1 MGISLDASLPGS
13 GRATIPS
20 QGPRRTTME
29 RPYHER
35 GGTGLSREAAAI
47 WADVPPP
54 REPVPSLPSG
64 PYCRTCHYRDDAP
77 GHTYLCGPPPPHP

>member
-1 MGISLDASLPGS
+1 MGISLDTGLPGS

-20 QGPRRTTME
+20 TRPRQPAGPYRE
-29 RPYHER
+29 H
-35 GGTGLSREAAAI
+35 GGTTLSREAAAI

>member
-1 MGISLDASLPGS
+1 MALHPFTQPQVVP
-13 GRATIPS
+13 R
-20 QGPRRTTME
+20 QGPPWRQPTEAYR
-29 RPYHER
+29 ER

-64 PYCRTCHYRDDAP
+64 PYCRTCHYRTDAP
-77 GHTYLCGPPPPHP
+77 GHTYLCGPPSAHP